1 VSKKSSK
8 SVIATARNEAGNN
21 PVCATELKKGMD
33 CFATLAMT
41 TPKDFLDSSLVQFS
55 LINIYTIMQKIRK
68 KVSCT
73 LMLFLL
79 LLFCSATINA
89 QQKTISGIIT
99 EAANGEPILGAN
111 IHLKGTPSIGT
122 VSDLNGHFTLNV
134 PDDAKTLVI
143 TYIGFATQE
152 LPIDKTTFDIA
163 LKEDATILDE
173 LVVIGYGTM
182 RKRDLTGAVSSISS
196 KEITARPVASIGEAL
211 SGRMAGVQV
220 TTAEG
225 SPDAEIMIR
234 VRGGGS
240 ITQDNSPLYIVDG
253 FPVNSISDIS
263 PNEIATIDVLKD
275 ASSTA
280 IYGSRGAN
288 GVVIITTK
296 SGETGKITVN
306 YDGYYGQKQIARR
319 MDVLKPYDYALWQ
332 YELALLK
339 GDWSKAP
346 DEVNSG
352 YVSRLGNY
360 EDIDLYKDFAG
371 NDWLDQTF
379 GRVGFT
385 SNHSLNIAGGS
396 DQTKY
401 SFNYTHYDEKA
412 IMYGSKFSRDNMAF
426 KLNNKPTERIGL
438 DFSAR
443 WSQTRINGSGVNDGG
458 QEKGSTTEG
467 RLRNAM
473 VYTPIPIVGTL
484 SDEDDTDAAANLY
497 DPIVSTKDNDRY
509 QVRNNLNLNGAFNW
523 EIIDKLT
530 FRSEIGYESSTTNDN
545 RFYGLTTY
553 FVQQNTVPTNNPAII
568 FIDRNKNSIRNANT
582 LSYNFAELLPEQHH
596 LLLMAGHE
604 VYVAKNITKT
614 SEVDGLDKSF
624 TLEQAM
630 ALQNHADGARTLFSN
645 SYSPDDKI
653 LSYFGRLNYDYLGKY
668 LLSGTLRADGSS
680 KFSKENR
687 WGYFPSASA
696 AWRISAEP
704 WMKASNGWLSDLKLR
719 VSYGTAGNNNI
730 PSGLITQLYETKTTS
745 WLSGFSS
752 FWAPSGTMANPSL
765 KWETTVTRNAGLD
778 LSLFNG
784 RFSATIDA
792 YRNTTKD
799 LLLLVLQ
806 SGTGYQNKYKNQ
818 GSTQNQGI
826 ELTAN
831 WIALQKENYG
841 LSFSFNIG
849 KNKNKILDLGERGDF
864 YEHTD
869 AFGSGSGGVYN
880 DYAILVGGAVGQ
892 MWGYKADGMYTVD
905 DFEGYNTSTG
915 KWTLKDGVV
924 NSSAVVGDLRPGK
937 MKLQDLDGDYIIKYG
952 SDEDKTVIGN
962 ANPDF
967 VGGFSI
973 NANAY
978 GFDLGVNFNYS
989 VGNDV
994 YNANKID
1001 YTQTHKYTFRNMITE
1016 MAMGSRWTD
1025 LDVATGALVNDPAKL
1040 TEMNAVTTQWSP
1052 YVANYAFS
1060 DYYVE
1065 DGSFL
1070 RLNTVT
1076 LGYTV
1081 PKRIINKLNIQNI
1094 RIYCSAYNLGL
1105 WTNYSGFDPEV
1116 STRRKTQLT
1125 PGVDFSSYPRA
1136 KSFVFGLNLTF

>member
-1 VSKKSSK
+1 
-8 SVIATARNEAGNN
+8 
-21 PVCATELKKGMD
+21 
-33 CFATLAMT
+33 
-41 TPKDFLDSSLVQFS
+41 
-55 LINIYTIMQKIRK
+55 
-68 KVSCT
+68 
-73 LMLFLL
+73 
-79 LLFCSATINA
+79 
-89 QQKTISGIIT
+89 
-99 EAANGEPILGAN
+99 
-111 IHLKGTPSIGT
+111 
-122 VSDLNGHFTLNV
+122 
-134 PDDAKTLVI
+134 
-143 TYIGFATQE
+143 
-152 LPIDKTTFDIA
+152 
-163 LKEDATILDE
+163 
-173 LVVIGYGTM
+173 
-182 RKRDLTGAVSSISS
+182 
-196 KEITARPVASIGEAL
+196 
-211 SGRMAGVQV
+211 
-220 TTAEG
+220 
-225 SPDAEIMIR
+225 MIR

-253 FPVNSISDIS
+253 FPVKSISDIS

-275 ASSTA
+275 ASSTS

-296 SGETGKITVN
+296 SGESGKVTVN
-306 YDGYYGQKQIARR
+306 YDGYYGQKQIAKR
-319 MDVLKPYDYALWQ
+319 MDVLKPYDFALWQ

-339 GDWSKAP
+339 GDWNKVS

-352 YVSRLGNY
+352 YTTRLGNY
-360 EDIDLYKDFAG
+360 EDIDLYEDFAG
-371 NDWLDQTF
+371 NDWLDLAF

-412 IMYGSKFSRDNMAF
+412 IMYGSKFSRDNLAF
-426 KLNNKPTERIGL
+426 KLNNKPTKRIGL
-438 DFSAR
+438 DFMAR

-458 QEKGSTTEG
+458 QEKGSATEG

-473 VYTPIPIVGTL
+473 IYTPIPIRGTL
-484 SDEDDTDAAANLY
+484 SSDDDTDVAANLV
-497 DPIVSTKDNDRY
+497 DPISSINDNDRY

-523 EIIDKLT
+523 EIIDHLIL
-530 FRSEIGYESSTTNDN
+530 RSEIGYESSTSNDN

-553 FVQQNTVPTNNPAII
+553 YVLQNTVPTNDPAII
-568 FIDRNKNSIRNANT
+568 FIDKTESSLRNANT
-582 LSYNFAELLPEQHH
+582 LSYDFAGLLSEQHH

-604 VYVAKNITKT
+604 VSVDKKITKT
-614 SEVDGLDKSF
+614 SEVNGLDDSF

-630 ALQNHADGARTLFSN
+630 ALQNHADGARILFSN

-653 LSYFGRLNYDYLGKY
+653 LSYFGRLNYDYMGKY
-668 LLSGTLRADGSS
+668 LLSATLRADGSS
-680 KFSKENR
+680 KFSAENR

-704 WMKASNGWLSDLKLR
+704 WMETSHEWLNDLKLR
-719 VSYGTAGNNNI
+719 ASYGEAGNNNI

-745 WLSGFSS
+745 YLSGFSS
-752 FWAPSGTMANPSL
+752 YWAPSGTMANPGL
-765 KWETTVTRNAGLD
+765 KWETTVTRNVGLD
-778 LSLFNG
+778 ISLLNG
-784 RFSATIDA
+784 RFSTTIDA
-792 YRNTTKD
+792 YKNTTND

-818 GSTQNQGI
+818 GSTQNQGV

-831 WIALQKENYG
+831 WIALQKKNYG
-841 LSFSFNIG
+841 LSFNFNIG
-849 KNKNKILDLGERGDF
+849 HNKNKILDLGERGNF
-864 YEHTD
+864 YEHMD
-869 AFGSGSGGVYN
+869 AFGTGSGGVYN

-892 MWGYKADGMYTVD
+892 MWGYKAAGMYTVD
-905 DFEGYNTSTG
+905 DFDGYNSSTG
-915 KWTLKDGVV
+915 KWILKSGVV
-924 NSSAVVGDLRPGK
+924 DASAVVGDLRPGK
-937 MKLQDLDGDYIIKYG
+937 MKLQDLDGDNIVRYG
-952 SDEDKTVIGN
+952 SDEDKTVIGS
-962 ANPDF
+962 ANPDYT
-967 VGGFSI
+967 GGFSI

-989 VGNDV
+989 VGNDI
-994 YNANKID
+994 YNANRMD

-1016 MAMGSRWTD
+1016 MSMGSRWTN
-1025 LDVATGALVNDPAKL
+1025 LDIATGTLVNDPAKL
-1040 TEMNAVTTQWSP
+1040 AEMNATTTQWSP
-1052 YVANYAFS
+1052 HVANYAFS

-1076 LGYTV
+1076 LGYTI
-1081 PKRIINKLNIQNI
+1081 PKTVLSKLKIQNL

-1125 PGVDFSSYPRA
+1125 PGVDYSSYPRA